1 MEVCWSLENEDRSNN
16 VGLPNF
22 ISLFCYVSA
31 FSVIGKFISVVGVVI
46 EKRVS
51 VESKLNEV
59 WQCGLEF
66 GKEDRNKGK
75 GGCHTLPS
83 FLF

>member
-1 MEVCWSLENEDRSNN
+1 MSNN
-16 VGLPNF
+16 TCLSYF
-22 ISLFCYVSA
+22 ISLFYYVSA
-31 FSVIGKFISVVGVVI
+31 FSIIEKFISVGGVVT

-51 VESKLNEV
+51 VEIKLKEV

-66 GKEDRNKGK
+66 GKEDRNKRN

-83 FLF
+83 FQF